1 MLRGT
6 FGTDEMREASA
17 GGEVVDEAPSPREIG
32 EDDTGLDRHERGTER
47 PEDPVERCGI
57 RSCCAGKV
65 TRLTKSSALTVG
77 GVAEVVA
84 AQSEP

>member
-1 MLRGT
+1 M
-6 FGTDEMREASA
+6 
-17 GGEVVDEAPSPREIG
+17 
-32 EDDTGLDRHERGTER
+32 
-47 PEDPVERCGI
+47 CGI